1 MLDIISKTANGSIIQ
16 HGKHNDRVYLMKL
29 KDGNTQSTLDEIIK
43 IAKENNYSKIF
54 CKVPKSTAPLF
65 LARGYIL
72 EAFIP
77 KFYNNSE
84 DLFFLSKFLNPER
97 LKNIEKDKFHNLNVL
112 LADPTRIKSVK
123 TRPSG
128 YKIRRLGKNDVEQ
141 ITLIYSGVFESYPF
155 PIHDQKYI
163 AKTMDENVQYF
174 GAEKD
179 GELAALASSEID
191 FEGENAEMT
200 DFATRK
206 NHTGKNLSVLLLS
219 TMEKEMKQQGITTLY
234 TIARLNSIPMNKTFL
249 RSGYLYSGTLMK
261 NTNISGKIESM
272 NVYYKYL

>member
-1 MLDIISKTANGSIIQ
+1 MLDIIEKTGNGSVIQ
-16 HGKHNDRVYLMKL
+16 HGKHNDRIYLMKL
-29 KDGNTQSTLDEIIK
+29 KTDNVQSTLDEIYK
-43 IAKENNYSKIF
+43 VAKENDYSKLF
-54 CKVPKSTAPLF
+54 CKVPKSAAPLF
-65 LARGYIL
+65 LSRGYTI

-77 KFYNNSE
+77 KFYKNKE

-97 LKNIEKDKFHNLNVL
+97 LKNIEKEKFINLNNL
-112 LADPTRIKSVK
+112 LADFSKVKSTN

-128 YKIRRLGKNDVEQ
+128 YKVRKLDENDSER
-141 ITLIYSGVFESYPF
+141 ISEIYSGVFESYPF
-155 PIHDQKYI
+155 PIQNREYI
-163 AKTMDENVQYF
+163 VKTMDENVQYF

-206 NHTGKNLSVLLLS
+206 SHTGKNLSVLLLN
-219 TMEKEMKQQGITTLY
+219 TMEKNMRQQGITTLY
-234 TIARLNSIPMNKTFL
+234 TIARLNSTPMNKTFL
-249 RSGYLYSGTLMK
+249 RSGYDYSGTLIK

-272 NVYYKYL
+272 NVYYKHL